1 MKGRVGKTILTILTI
16 FALTFSYFVILGNVI
31 SYALDSLEEQ
41 ITKVNEQTY
50 FDVYFKDGQNK
61 VHTKLNNI
69 KNGENLYL
77 NINVKDSGILNDG
90 KIKIDNPNFEIGS
103 IKNNFVK
110 EIMK

>member
-69 KNGENLYL
+69 KNGEAIKKPNAYLTALWTFLYPL
-77 NINVKDSGILNDG
+77 SLA
-90 KIKIDNPNFEIGS
+90 S
-103 IKNNFVK
+103 IFS
-110 EIMK
+110 ISRDMRTDLFF

>member
-50 FDVYFKDGQNK
+50 FD
-61 VHTKLNNI
+61 
-69 KNGENLYL
+69 LY
-77 NINVKDSGILNDG
+77 
-90 KIKIDNPNFEIGS
+90 
-103 IKNNFVK
+103 
-110 EIMK
+110 

>member
-69 KNGENLYL
+69 KNGEKTSKFEFLSLFFILL
-77 NINVKDSGILNDG
+77 NFYKSNILRC
-90 KIKIDNPNFEIGS
+90 EL
-103 IKNNFVK
+103 
-110 EIMK
+110 